1 MDENIASEYFS
12 NARLWRKI
20 LFMNIVSMP
29 GYGRKYLARTLSKY
43 NALRLKS
50 ARIFFSNK
58 GYVGK
63 GREGGGGPPEMNG

>member
-1 MDENIASEYFS
+1 MDENIASEYFY

-29 GYGRKYLARTLSKY
+29 DYGGKYLARALTKY

-50 ARIFFSNK
+50 VRIFFSIK
-58 GYVGK
+58 GYVAK
-63 GREGGGGPPEMNG
+63 GREGAGGPPEMNG

>member
-20 LFMNIVSMP
+20 LLMNIFSMTD
-29 GYGRKYLARTLSKY
+29 YGGKYLARRLTKY

-50 ARIFFSNK
+50 ARIFSSNK

-63 GREGGGGPPEMNG
+63 GREGGRGTS

>member
-1 MDENIASEYFS
+1 MDENIASEYFY

-20 LFMNIVSMP
+20 LFMNIFSMP
-29 GYGRKYLARTLSKY
+29 DYGGKYLARALFKY

-50 ARIFFSNK
+50 ARIFFSNN

-63 GREGGGGPPEMNG
+63 GREGGRGTS